1 MNSGEAQ
8 IPSQATVFRPTA
20 TYVHEA
26 INGRFFVRRGNG
38 EFLAQALIAVD
49 EEHEVELRKE
59 GVCACPRGAPR
70 RTVLLFSKGRAMD
83 EASVSTPSAY

>member
-59 GVCACPRGAPR
+59 GYVP
-70 RTVLLFSKGRAMD
+70 VL
-83 EASVSTPSAY
+83 EAHPDAQFYCFLREELWMKQA